1 MFEYS
6 SVGTSFSIDDVKK
19 AAAFYHD
26 QLGIE
31 ADRLEVDRDDGGV
44 LILHPVDGNDILVY
58 PKPDHIP
65 ATYTILNFVVADIDK
80 AVDSLGEAGVRFL
93 RYDDYGT
100 DEKGIVRG
108 PDREIAWFTD
118 PAGNI
123 HSVVEF
129 KTATPFL
136 EEAWITEEALPGSG

>member
-6 SVGTSFSIDDVKK
+6 RAMTSFSVDDVE
-19 AAAFYHD
+19 AAAEFYQD
-26 QLGIE
+26 QVGLE
-31 ADRLEVDRDDGGV
+31 AERLEEDRGDGGV
-44 LILHPVDGNDILVY
+44 LILQLLGGNDTLVY
-58 PKPDHIP
+58 PKPDHVP
-65 ATYTILNFVVADIDK
+65 ATYTILNFVVADIDD
-80 AVDSLGEAGVRFL
+80 AVSSLTEAGVRFL

-100 DEKGIVRG
+100 DDLGIMRG

-129 KTATPFL
+129 KTVT
-136 EEAWITEEALPGSG
+136 S

>member
-1 MFEYS
+1 MVSIKDEEAVMFEYS
-6 SVGTSFSIDDVKK
+6 RAMTSFSVDDVDK
-19 AAAFYHD
+19 AAEFYRK
-26 QLGIE
+26 QLGIQV
-31 ADRLEVDRDDGGV
+31 DRLEGDREDGGV
-44 LILHPVDGNDILVY
+44 LILHPVGGHDTLVY

-80 AVDSLGEAGVRFL
+80 AVDGLAKARVRFL
-93 RYDDYGT
+93 RFDDLGT
-100 DEKGIVRG
+100 DDKGIMRG

-129 KTATPFL
+129 KTAMSFL
-136 EEAWITEEALPGSG
+136 EET

>member
-1 MFEYS
+1 MFEYFRAM
-6 SVGTSFSIDDVKK
+6 TSFSVDDVDT
-19 AAAFYHD
+19 AAEFYQN

-31 ADRLEVDRDDGGV
+31 PERLEGDREDGGV
-44 LILHPVDGNDILVY
+44 LILHLVGGNDTLVY
-58 PKPDHIP
+58 PKPDHVP
-65 ATYTILNFVVADIDK
+65 ATYTILNFVVADIDD
-80 AVDSLGEAGVRFL
+80 AVSSLTEAGVPFL

-100 DEKGIVRG
+100 DDKGIMRG

-129 KTATPFL
+129 KTATSFL
-136 EEAWITEEALPGSG
+136 EEA

>member
-6 SVGTSFSIDDVKK
+6 RAMTSFSVDDVDK
-19 AAAFYHD
+19 AAEFYRK
-26 QLGIE
+26 QLGIKVE
-31 ADRLEVDRDDGGV
+31 RLEGDREDGGV
-44 LILHPVDGNDILVY
+44 LILHPEGGHDTLVY

-80 AVDSLGEAGVRFL
+80 AVDSLSEARVRFL
-93 RYDDYGT
+93 RLDDLGT
-100 DEKGIVRG
+100 DEKGIMRG

-129 KTATPFL
+129 KTATSFL
-136 EEAWITEEALPGSG
+136 EET